1 MDYVL
6 DAVDELG
13 EQLDRGPEGLDVL
26 VVVGDL
32 QGQDETVLLLANF
45 LLDDPVEVGVEVLG
59 HLVGDDVGELVAL
72 RLLLGDP
79 ELVEQLIRH
88 LDDPALLDED
98 VVGVLHLGEILQVAL
113 QLLELPRLVA
123 IVDQSP

>member
-1 MDYVL
+1 
-6 DAVDELG
+6 
-13 EQLDRGPEGLDVL
+13 
-26 VVVGDL
+26 
-32 QGQDETVLLLANF
+32 
-45 LLDDPVEVGVEVLG
+45 
-59 HLVGDDVGELVAL
+59 L

-98 VVGVLHLGEILQVAL
+98 VVGVLRLREILQVAL

>member
-1 MDYVL
+1 VDYVL

-123 IVDQSP
+123 IVDQSL

>member
-1 MDYVL
+1 VDYVL

>member
-123 IVDQSP
+123 IVDQSL

>member
-1 MDYVL
+1 VDYVL

-98 VVGVLHLGEILQVAL
+98 VVGVLHLREILQVAL

-123 IVDQSP
+123 IVDQSL